1 MFDLEPRAAN
11 GQMVALAGGRVTP
24 RPHLL
29 AHVAHLRELRCA
41 PGLAAAFDVCC

>member
-1 MFDLEPRAAN
+1 MSDLEPRAAN

-29 AHVAHLRELRCA
+29 AHVDASARTALRA
-41 PGLAAAFDVCC
+41 GFGSST